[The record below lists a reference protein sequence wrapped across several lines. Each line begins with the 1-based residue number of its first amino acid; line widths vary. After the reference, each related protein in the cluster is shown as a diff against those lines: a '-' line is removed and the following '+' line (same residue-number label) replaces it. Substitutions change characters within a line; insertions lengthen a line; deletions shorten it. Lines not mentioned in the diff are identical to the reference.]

1 MEHAGRSFARSKAAR
16 ACLTPEE
23 RACAAWP
30 AAVGKRLAGR
40 ARAVTLVR
48 ERLVVEV
55 EDALWQRNLYS
66 LRFQILENL
75 AACLG
80 EDSPRDI
87 EFRIG
92 VPRRPPMREET
103 PLSGSRFAP
112 GDEAAGIADAVLRR
126 IYLVS
131 RRRAGA

>member
-16 ACLTPEE
+16 ACLTAEE
-23 RACAAWP
+23 RALAAWP

-40 ARAVTLVR
+40 TRAVGLVR

-55 EDALWQRNLYS
+55 EDALWQRNLHT
-66 LRFQILENL
+66 LRFQILANL
-75 AACLG
+75 SGYLG
-80 EDSPRDI
+80 DDAPREI

-92 VPRRPPMREET
+92 VPRRPPRRET
-103 PLSGSRFAP
+103 SAP
-112 GDEAAGIADAVLRR
+112 VSPAGALDDEAARIADPVLRR

-131 RRRAGA
+131 RRKAGA